1 MGRLIAA
8 LLAVLLL
15 AVPGAAQDA
24 DLDRVDSLIASGEYA
39 AARSA
44 VEQWWRAVEGGKSVS
59 SEARAR
65 AHLLR
70 ARLAPDFRSA
80 ERDYLAVALG
90 HPTTPYAP
98 QALLSLGQG
107 YLASGDIGR
116 AVSYLKRL
124 VDDYPRTNLR
134 PVGLLWAARARRL
147 DGDITGACAAARAG
161 LAVAESDL
169 AVLLR
174 MEERVA
180 CAPADLAEA
189 GPSARADADGGSDR
203 RTAPAERA
211 STDAA
216 GRFAVQSGAFRRAS
230 GAESLAARLRAAGFE
245 PRLVFVSG
253 SDLLRVRVGR
263 FTTAAAAE
271 AVAARLRSAGFPA
284 VVVNDAHQER
294 QSR

>member
-24 DLDRVDSLIASGEYA
+24 DLDRVDSLIANGEYA

-44 VEQWWRAVEGGKSVS
+44 IEQWWRAVEGGRSVS
-59 SEARAR
+59 TEARAR

-98 QALLSLGQG
+98 QALLALGQG

-161 LAVAESDL
+161 LSVANRTWRCCSGWKN
-169 AVLLR
+169 AWHVHR
-174 MEERVA
+174 PTWPGRAARPCRCRHGAIVA
-180 CAPADLAEA
+180 RRP
-189 GPSARADADGGSDR
+189 PSAPR
-203 RTAPAERA
+203 RCRPLPCNP
-211 STDAA
+211 
-216 GRFAVQSGAFRRAS
+216 GRFARRAAQGPRRS
-230 GAESLAARLRAAGFE
+230 APRRRIRAATRV
-245 PRLVFVSG
+245 RLG
-253 SDLLRVRVGR
+253 SDLPGQVGR
-263 FTTAAAAE
+263 FTPRPPRNRRGCL
-271 AVAARLRSAGFPA
+271 ARRLPA